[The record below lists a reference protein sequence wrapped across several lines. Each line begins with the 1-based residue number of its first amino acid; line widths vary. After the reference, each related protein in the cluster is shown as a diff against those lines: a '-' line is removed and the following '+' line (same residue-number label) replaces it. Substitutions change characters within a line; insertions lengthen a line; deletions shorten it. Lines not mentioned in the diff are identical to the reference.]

1 MLVQDFMFLVYGKR
15 KKMTPVINC
24 EDILQEM
31 RSSEDLS
38 RSLYLQKL
46 IEWPTQLKIS
56 NLFNSF
62 VLPSRNVVEYVSELP
77 NVCSLKTCA
86 WILNKLLAKN
96 LAPTSLIIAGDGGI
110 GIIYDWGSQRF
121 EIECG
126 NAGDLWFL
134 CAKFPPSLIDTV
146 QIDEWVSIFESIHND
161 ILSRGIDNSPQ
172 HP

>member
-1 MLVQDFMFLVYGKR
+1 
-15 KKMTPVINC
+15 MTPVINC

-46 IEWPTQLKIS
+46 IGWPTQLDLLK
-56 NLFNSF
+56 LFDSF

-77 NVCSLKTCA
+77 NSCSLKTCA

-96 LAPTSLIIAGDGGI
+96 LSPTTMIVAGDGGV
-110 GIIYDWGSQRF
+110 GLIYDWDSQRF

-126 NAGDLWFL
+126 NSGDVWFL
-134 CAKFPPSLIDTV
+134 CAKFPPSLIDTL
-146 QIDEWVSIFESIHND
+146 QIDTWVSIFESIHDD
-161 ILSRGIDNSPQ
+161 ILSRIRDTSPQ